1 MAARATK
8 WQPVP
13 DIDVM
18 FGSISYAFGQH
29 DALSVQM
36 LGERT
41 LFLNFTGVVA
51 LRFENECPGF
61 DFLAGIEL
69 PMLRPRETFPLLS
82 VEGSPWREQWAAVY
96 GELSHFAL
104 VSSDH
109 LLELCAKPVVQARWE
124 PPAGA

>member
-13 DIDVM
+13 DIDSM
-18 FGSISYAFGQH
+18 FGSVSYAFCQH

-36 LGERT
+36 HGERT
-41 LFLNFTGVVA
+41 LLLDFSGVVA

-61 DFLAGIEL
+61 DFLAGVEL
-69 PMLRPRETFPLLS
+69 PMLRQAETFPLLF

-109 LLELCAKPVVQARWE
+109 LLELCARPVVQARWE
-124 PPAGA
+124 SLAGA